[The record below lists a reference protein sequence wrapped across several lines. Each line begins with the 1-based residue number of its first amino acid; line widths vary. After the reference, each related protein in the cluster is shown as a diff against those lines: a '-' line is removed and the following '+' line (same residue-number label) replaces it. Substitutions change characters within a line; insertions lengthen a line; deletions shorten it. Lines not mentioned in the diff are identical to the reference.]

1 MHADGEI
8 TETFLLSCCDEILSQ
23 NPADVCEASAGFF
36 VCGWIVLHIWRWSA
50 KIILLRL

>member
-1 MHADGEI
+1 MHAGGGI

-36 VCGWIVLHIWRWSA
+36 VCGWDSLAYMALVC
-50 KIILLRL
+50 